1 MKWTYVID
9 QKFKAALVML
19 TVFLIVLA
27 TNLMDTQHFSRLQKS
42 YTSVYEDRLL
52 AENYLFQISKSLN
65 EKAPLLTQQK
75 NGAGIEGDPL
85 GESIYSII
93 LKYEL
98 TQLTPEEAVVFE
110 SLKIGLERL
119 RAMED
124 ELKATTI
131 SEEPQLR
138 LDIAR
143 QIQMTWADL
152 NILSQIQLSESKKL
166 VRDSDHIIDTHNNIT
181 SQLEIVIL
189 IVLALII
196 FALIF
201 ASKSATSRFQQYS
214 QLN

>member
-1 MKWTYVID
+1 MKWTYIID
-9 QKFKAALVML
+9 QKFKAALAML

-27 TNLMDTQHFSRLQKS
+27 TNLIDTQHFSRLQKS

-65 EKAPLLTQQK
+65 ERAPLLTQQK
-75 NGAGIEGDPL
+75 RGAVMEGDST
-85 GESIYSII
+85 GESISSII
-93 LKYEL
+93 SKYEL
-98 TQLTPEEAVVFE
+98 TKLTSEEAVVFE
-110 SLKIGLERL
+110 SLKIGLQRL
-119 RAMED
+119 GAMED
-124 ELKATTI
+124 ELKATKT
-131 SEEPQLR
+131 SEESQLKV
-138 LDIAR
+138 DMAN

-152 NILSQIQLSESKKL
+152 NALSQIQLSESKKL
-166 VRDSDHIIDTHNNIT
+166 VQDSDHIINTHNNIT

-201 ASKSATSRFQQYS
+201 ASKSANSRFQQYS